1 METLRAAAVAAAGDG
16 GNKPYNMSTA
26 VATQTGEAEENEET
40 EEEIARLRAVIEE
53 MKRAGDEVGVA
64 RGSAGG
70 VSSHDGKDPD
80 DGGSDEEEG
89 DGSRRHGEGRAST
102 KQQIMAERDSLRA
115 ELASEKEQ
123 AAVRAAGLET
133 QLADK
138 EV

>member
-1 METLRAAAVAAAGDG
+1 METLRAAAAAAVGDG
-16 GNKPYNMSTA
+16 GNKPN
-26 VATQTGEAEENEET
+26 NEEK
-40 EEEIARLRAVIEE
+40 EKEIARLRGVIEE
-53 MKRAGDEVGVA
+53 MKLARDEAGVE
-64 RGSAGG
+64 RSSAGG
-70 VSSHDGKDPD
+70 VPSRDGRGPD

-89 DGSRRHGEGRAST
+89 DGVRRHGEGGAST
-102 KQQIMAERDSLRA
+102 KQQIIAERDSLRA